1 MATNNPA
8 FQGLLFS
15 RNRRNAS
22 PTYQGNKYTIKA
34 GYATKI
40 AIGDVVAKGTGGN
53 AGYVTLAADNPAAQG
68 ILGVFGGVLGY
79 FDNTAQQQV
88 YGLNGA
94 WPGANANASTDVTC
108 LVFDDPD
115 DVFRAQ
121 VLGGPALQSWIGSNI
136 NWVAG
141 TNGVPAAS
149 GISTLQL
156 SAASIAVPGTTL
168 PFRIQ
173 ELVGV
178 SGGPQDPANV
188 NPWIEVCINFGMSV
202 YQAGAGV

>member
-1 MATNNPA
+1 MGTNNPA
-8 FQGLLFS
+8 YQGLLFS

-22 PTYQGNKYTIKA
+22 PTYQGNKYKIKA

-53 AGYVTLAADNPAAQG
+53 AGYVTLAVDNPAPQG

-79 FDNTAQQQV
+79 FDNTAQQQL
-88 YGLNGA
+88 YGTNGA
-94 WPGANANASTDVTC
+94 WPGASANASADVDC

-121 VLGGPALQSWIGSNI
+121 VTGGPWAASWQGSNI

-149 GISTLQL
+149 GLSTLQL
-156 SAASIAVPGTTL
+156 NGASVALTGGL

-178 SGGPQDPANV
+178 SGGPADPANV
-188 NPWIEVCINFGMSV
+188 NPWIEVCINFGLSV

>member
-1 MATNNPA
+1 MATNNLSPI
-8 FQGLLFS
+8 GLAFS

-22 PTYQGNKYTIKA
+22 PTYQGNKYKIKA

-40 AIGDVVAKGTGGN
+40 GIGDVVAKGTAGN
-53 AGYVTLAADNPAAQG
+53 AGYVVLAADNPAAQG

-79 FDNTAQQQV
+79 FDNTAQQQL
-88 YGLNGA
+88 YGTNGA
-94 WPGANANASTDVTC
+94 WPGASANAAADVDC

-121 VLGGPALQSWIGSNI
+121 VSGGPAVQSWIGSNI
-136 NWVAG
+136 NWSAG
-141 TNGVPAAS
+141 TNGAPNSS

-156 SAASIAVPGTTL
+156 NGASVATTNTL

-178 SGGPQDPANV
+178 SGGPQDPANT

-202 YQAGAGV
+202 YQAGTGV

>member
-22 PTYQGNKYTIKA
+22 PTYQGNKYTIKQ

-40 AIGDVVAKGTGGN
+40 AIGDVVASDSVNK
-53 AGYVTLAADNPAAQG
+53 GYVILAPDNRVAQG
-68 ILGVFGGVLGY
+68 VLGVFGGVLGY
-79 FDNTAQQQV
+79 FDNTAQQQA

-94 WPGANANASTDVTC
+94 WPGANANASGDVTC
-108 LVFDDPD
+108 LVYDDPD

-121 VLGGPALQSWIGSNI
+121 VLGGPWLQSWRGNNI
-136 NWVAG
+136 DWVGG
-141 TNGVPAAS
+141 TNGAPAAS

-156 SAASIAVPGTTL
+156 NGASVANTATL

-178 SGGPQDPANV
+178 SGGPQDPANT
-188 NPWIEVCINFGMSV
+188 NPWVEVCINFGMSEF
-202 YQAGAGV
+202 QAGLGV